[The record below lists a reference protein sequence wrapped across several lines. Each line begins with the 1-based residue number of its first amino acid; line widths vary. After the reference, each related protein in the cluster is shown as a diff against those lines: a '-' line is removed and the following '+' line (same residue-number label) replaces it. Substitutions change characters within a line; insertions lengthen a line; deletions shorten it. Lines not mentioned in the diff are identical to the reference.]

1 MNDRFLKLLCLL
13 FFHTTFV
20 YLDDGSGIGR
30 VIQAICLGILMLL
43 LFAKHKLKLYPQYK
57 KINKYVVFYCVGL
70 LLVSLYS
77 KSWDIKALNQ
87 LNFGA
92 VKDSLKTSSYTLG
105 IMISMSIFTAFALVE
120 YLSTINKTH
129 ILFEVFFKTLLFYIF
144 ISDIQFLIRGAAN
157 DDDYLIGNKFQL
169 SYMHILC
176 YVIYE
181 RISREKIKSKK
192 IQRWLLILLSFVI
205 SIMTGC
211 TTAILGMFAIFL
223 LFSYENGIGK
233 IVYKANSYF
242 VVLSLGV
249 LFMFFYNYVL
259 DIPMIQKIIINCL
272 HEDLTLTG
280 RTTIF
285 ETLSIFMF
293 ASPMFGFGVG
303 NAHWVLFYLFGYANA
318 QNGVINL
325 YLEEG
330 LVGTILYFFVFIIIF
345 KYAKQSKIKKVSFPI
360 LTYILVFFFLGLVE
374 ITIDNKLLI
383 IMSFLLAHDSIKLP
397 YAKSKY
403 NSTDIQR

>member
-1 MNDRFLKLLCLL
+1 MNDRYLKILCLL

-57 KINKYVVFYCVGL
+57 KINKYVVIYCVGL

-77 KSWDIKALNQ
+77 KNWDIKALNQ

-105 IMISMSIFTAFALVE
+105 IMISMSIFTAFVLVE
-120 YLSTINKTH
+120 YLSKINKTH

-169 SYMHILC
+169 SYMHIFC

-181 RISREKIKSKK
+181 RISRENSESNK
-192 IQRWLLILLSFVI
+192 IQKWFLILLSFTI
-205 SIMTGC
+205 SIMTRC
-211 TTAILGMFAIFL
+211 TTALMGMLAILL
-223 LFSYENGIGK
+223 LFSFENRIGK
-233 IVYKANSYF
+233 IVYKAKIYF
-242 VVLSLGV
+242 VVLSLEV
-249 LFMFFYNYVL
+249 LFIFFYDYVL
-259 DIPMIQKIIINCL
+259 DIPIIQKIIIDWL
-272 HEDLTLTG
+272 DEDLTLTG

-285 ETLSIFMF
+285 ETLSMFMF
-293 ASPMFGFGVG
+293 ASPLFGFGVS
-303 NAHWVLFYLFGYANA
+303 NAHWILFYLFGYANA

-330 LVGTILYFFVFIIIF
+330 LVGTILYFCVFLTILKF
-345 KYAKQSKIKKVSFPI
+345 AKQSQIKNVSFPI

-383 IMSFLLAHDSIKLP
+383 IMSFLLTNDNIKLP

-403 NSTDIQR
+403 NSTDI